1 MIKKE
6 QFFYCRF
13 HLSRRY
19 ALLGE
24 DKLRLVEAGNTKKFQ
39 TLIPDK

>member
-24 DKLRLVEAGNTKKFQ
+24 DKLQIG
-39 TLIPDK
+39 